1 LKRQEKSVIARG
13 ALLNLCLSLKCY
25 WFTLEFGLCRQEG
38 KLRAFGG
45 GLLSSFGELE
55 YCLSDRAVTKPF
67 DPPKTALAKYSIT
80 QYQSVYYVSDS
91 FDDAKQKLLYKIF
104 EHV

>member
-1 LKRQEKSVIARG
+1 
-13 ALLNLCLSLKCY
+13 LSLKCY

-55 YCLSDRAVTKPF
+55 YCLSDRAVIKPF
-67 DPPKTALAKYSIT
+67 DPPKTALAEYSIT

-91 FDDAKQKLLYKIF
+91 FDDAKQKLL
-104 EHV
+104 

>member
-1 LKRQEKSVIARG
+1 VKKKSVIAL
-13 ALLNLCLSLKCY
+13 LLNLCLSLKCY

-55 YCLSDRAVTKPF
+55 YCLSDRAVIKPF
-67 DPPKTALAKYSIT
+67 DPPKTALAEYSIT

-91 FDDAKQKLLYKIF
+91 FDDAKQKLLYKIVYDKF
-104 EHV
+104 KR